1 MKIIPAIDLMDGNVV
16 RLVKGDPKNKII
28 YSKDPIG
35 IAKKFQEEGA
45 DRIHIVDLDAALS
58 VGWDDYKNNEDV
70 ISSILKSVNVPIQV
84 SGGLRSMDVIY
95 SLLNRGAKKIIIGT
109 MAYKDPKT
117 IQQLSA
123 NNPGK
128 IIVSIDQINDM
139 VMIEGWKK
147 PSGFRVSEAIKLF
160 MLRGIKEFLLTSVD
174 RDGTL
179 NGPDLNMLLHTVN
192 ISNTKIIASGGISN
206 ITDIIKVKNIGCSSV
221 ILGKALYDGKIS
233 VKQAKS
239 VV

>member
-1 MKIIPAIDLMDGNVV
+1 MKIIPAIDLMEGNVV
-16 RLVKGDPKNKII
+16 RLVKGDPKEKMV
-28 YSKDPIG
+28 YSNDPVN

-45 DRIHIVDLDAALS
+45 DRIHIVDLDATLS
-58 VGWDDYKNNEDV
+58 TGWNDYKNNEN
-70 ISSILKSVNVPIQV
+70 IIYKILSSVNIPIQV
-84 SGGLRSMDVIY
+84 SGGLRSIDLIY
-95 SLLNRGAKKIIIGT
+95 KLLNNGAKKVIIGT
-109 MAYKDPKT
+109 MAYKDPKI
-117 IQQLSA
+117 IQQLSV

-139 VMIEGWKK
+139 VMIDGWKK
-147 PSGFRVSEAIKLF
+147 PSGFRVAEAVKLF
-160 MLRGIKEFLLTSVD
+160 MLKGIYEFLLTSVD

-179 NGPDLNMLLHTVN
+179 RGPDLNMLLHAVS

-206 ITDIIKVKNIGCSSV
+206 ISDIIKVKNTGCSSV

-233 VKQAKS
+233 IKQAKS